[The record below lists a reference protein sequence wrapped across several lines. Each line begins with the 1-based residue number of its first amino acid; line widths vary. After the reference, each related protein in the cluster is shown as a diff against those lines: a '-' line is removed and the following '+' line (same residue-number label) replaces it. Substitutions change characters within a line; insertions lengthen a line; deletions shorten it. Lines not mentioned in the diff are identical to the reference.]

1 MQIHVICS
9 SEISIVI
16 FLFMFYPP
24 LCWLGITVHPILSTF
39 WSLVCAKTTYI
50 FFFFFGLALNFILF
64 DFFPLIL
71 PSYLTKTTRRECFL
85 APKTGITTV
94 ERWIMGI
101 YDTLPDMICMLTF
114 CVRVIT
120 IITGFV
126 HIKYSMGFLIFAGL
140 LCNWGGAI
148 GLVLVI
154 EQKHDTLLLSRGC
167 YKPAWCLIFHLLCL
181 SNLEGHMLR

>member
-1 MQIHVICS
+1 MFIRNINCDFSFYVLPTPLLIRYHS
-9 SEISIVI
+9 SSYLIYFLILSMCKNNIY
-16 FLFMFYPP
+16 FLFFF
-24 LCWLGITVHPILSTF
+24 LVWHSILF
-39 WSLVCAKTTYI
+39 C
-50 FFFFFGLALNFILF
+50 LF

-126 HIKYSMGFLIFAGL
+126 HVKYSMGFLIFAGL

-154 EQKHDTLLLSRGC
+154 DQKHDTLLLSRGC